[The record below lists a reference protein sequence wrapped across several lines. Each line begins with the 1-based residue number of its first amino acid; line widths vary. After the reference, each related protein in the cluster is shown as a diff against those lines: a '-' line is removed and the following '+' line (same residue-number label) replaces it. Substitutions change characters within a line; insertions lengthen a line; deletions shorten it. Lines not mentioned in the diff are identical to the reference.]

1 MWSRWEWNIY
11 LLSYDILWKFPLV
24 IEMLMIL
31 KIWKWKSEE
40 KEGLGDRHKKA
51 FDLPSSE
58 AQGVPC
64 WKSPPIGFV
73 PVSSQS
79 PGCVTLQVILMLI
92 MLILKSHMSRVF
104 CWCHM
109 WKIISGCANS
119 PTCAA
124 VLSYFHINLT
134 HLISLT
140 QAFYAQTM

>member
-1 MWSRWEWNIY
+1 MMMWSRWEWNIY

-51 FDLPSSE
+51 FDLPSSD

-73 PVSSQS
+73 
-79 PGCVTLQVILMLI
+79 T
-92 MLILKSHMSRVF
+92 
-104 CWCHM
+104 
-109 WKIISGCANS
+109 ISGMCDLAGDFDVDHADFEKPYVACFLLVPHVKNHIRMRKLTNMWS
-119 PTCAA
+119 D
-124 VLSYFHINLT
+124 LSYFHINLT
-134 HLISLT
+134 HLICLT